1 MQINLR
7 GNFTITAKKLIS
19 CNTKD
24 TSHILEENLMI
35 RKVKVG
41 SVFGTPQ
48 RTSYEYMKLLNN
60 NTS

>member
-1 MQINLR
+1 
-7 GNFTITAKKLIS
+7 
-19 CNTKD
+19 
-24 TSHILEENLMI
+24 MI

-41 SVFGTPQ
+41 SVFDTPQ